1 MLENGRYKHYNNPV
15 IVCNIIMPFGN
26 GTIFMIK
33 KYVLCFGEIVD
44 KINLMCYNIIRI
56 KKEVLKWNYQKK
68 KILVY

>member
-1 MLENGRYKHYNNPV
+1 
-15 IVCNIIMPFGN
+15 MPFGN